1 MVKQTATDSWAENYR
16 VRNFSNDRDR
26 FTKNGKS
33 SIFANA
39 RARFHLIIQAADL
52 KFSH

>member
-1 MVKQTATDSWAENYR
+1 MVKQTATGFMGRENYR
-16 VRNFSNDRDR
+16 VTVRDFSNDRDR

-39 RARFHLIIQAADL
+39 RARASI
-52 KFSH
+52 